1 LKKGAIFPM
10 IDLKLL
16 ERKFEEI
23 AQKLKNRGVEISLLD
38 QLKKLFEERKGI
50 IGEVEELK
58 HRRNS
63 LSRQIGELYK
73 KGEREKGE
81 ELRKEVG
88 EIKEKIAQL
97 ESRLEEIGKEL
108 TQKALQTPNIPDD
121 EVPIGADE
129 TENRVIE
136 EWGTPRQFE
145 FEPQPHDQL
154 GKKLGWLDF
163 ERGVKIAKSR
173 FVVMWDKG
181 AQLERALI
189 NFFLEHN
196 RTYGYREVA
205 VPFLVNRESL
215 IATGQLPKFE
225 EELFYIERDNL
236 YLIPTG
242 EVPLVNLFRDEILEL
257 EEPIKLTTYTPCF
270 RREAGSYGRD
280 TRGIIRQ
287 HQFDKVELVAITRP
301 EESNQIWEEMV
312 EVASKLLEKLE
323 LPYRK
328 VMLCTGDLG
337 FSASKTIDL
346 EVWFPSQNRY
356 REISSIS
363 NTRDFQA
370 RRAKIRY
377 REGKKN
383 RLVHTLNGSSL
394 AVGRTLAAILE
405 NYQNPDGSV
414 QIPEVLKKYLPE

>member
-1 LKKGAIFPM
+1 M
-10 IDLKLL
+10 IDLKQLEKEFSEISKKLL
-16 ERKFEEI
+16 
-23 AQKLKNRGVEISLLD
+23 NRGVSEGILSQIKEGFQIRRQLIVQREELLHQRKEISKRVGRLFREGKEEEG
-38 QLKKLFEERKGI
+38 KKLVQQVTGLKGKL
-50 IGEVEELK
+50 EWVAEELK
-58 HRRNS
+58 
-63 LSRQIGELYK
+63 EV
-73 KGEREKGE
+73 ERKLE
-81 ELRKEVG
+81 
-88 EIKEKIAQL
+88 QL
-97 ESRLEEIGKEL
+97 
-108 TQKALQTPNIPDD
+108 ALQIPNIPDD
-121 EVPIGADE
+121 EVPVGADE

-136 EWGTPRQFE
+136 EWGIPRQFE

-173 FVVMWDKG
+173 FVVMGDKG

-196 RTYGYREVA
+196 RSYGYREVA

-377 REGKKN
+377 RDGKKN

-405 NYQNPDGSV
+405 NYQQPDGRVS
-414 QIPEVLKKYLPE
+414 IPTVLKKYLG